1 MYEST
6 IALVTKEIQIKQIQ
20 KQSIIFPP
28 ARVFNIKKEHNTD
41 KTDPTGILFIAKS
54 LIA

>member
-20 KQSIIFPP
+20 IKHHFSP
-28 ARVFNIKKEHNTD
+28 AGVFNIKKDHNTVKID
-41 KTDPTGILFIAKS
+41 ATESYS
-54 LIA
+54 LLRV

>member
-20 KQSIIFPP
+20 TKHHFSP

-41 KTDPTGILFIAKS
+41 KTDPTESYS
-54 LIA
+54 LLRV